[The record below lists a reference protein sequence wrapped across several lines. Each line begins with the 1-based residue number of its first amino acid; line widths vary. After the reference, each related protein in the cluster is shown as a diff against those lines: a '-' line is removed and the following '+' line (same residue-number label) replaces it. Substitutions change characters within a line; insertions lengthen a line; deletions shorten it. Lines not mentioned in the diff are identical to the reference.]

1 MEQNEKLRTFEAD
14 LASFLTFSIL
24 AGLPNTNV
32 EGDLK
37 VEHQNLEF
45 KTGLL
50 NLAGNYTEESIQRV
64 AKSMNMTKILRDKLF
79 PHFKNWY

>member
-1 MEQNEKLRTFEAD
+1 M
-14 LASFLTFSIL
+14 
-24 AGLPNTNV
+24 

-50 NLAGNYTEESIQRV
+50 NLAGNYTEQSIQRV
-64 AKSMNMTKILRDKLF
+64 AKSMNMTKVLREKLF
-79 PHFKNWY
+79 PHFKDWYLIRFCIIKIKLIVQ